1 MYHLGFPRGSYSKES
16 ACNAG
21 DPGLIPGSGKI
32 PRRRE
37 WQPTPVFLPGKSHG
51 RRNLVGYSPWG
62 HKESDTTER
71 LTFTLPLISWWQSPF
86 AVIVEPPENKV
97 CHCFRCFP
105 IYLP

>member
-51 RRNLVGYSPWG
+51 RRSLVGYRPWSFTA
-62 HKESDTTER
+62 SDPTE
-71 LTFTLPLISWWQSPF
+71 
-86 AVIVEPPENKV
+86 
-97 CHCFRCFP
+97 
-105 IYLP
+105 